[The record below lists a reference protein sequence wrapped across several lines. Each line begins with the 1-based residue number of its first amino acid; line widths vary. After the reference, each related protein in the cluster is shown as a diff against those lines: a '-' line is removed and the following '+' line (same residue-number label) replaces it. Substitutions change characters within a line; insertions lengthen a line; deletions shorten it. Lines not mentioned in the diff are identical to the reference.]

1 LVDILAAAILVSV
14 MPGPRPASKPL
25 FARLP
30 GRRSEAI
37 EFVIDGK
44 PARALLGDWLITA
57 ILANRG
63 DLRRF
68 EFTDRM
74 RAGFCLMGAC
84 QDCWVDLAD
93 GRRVRACTTLV
104 EPGLHV
110 RIESGAP

>member
-1 LVDILAAAILVSV
+1 
-14 MPGPRPASKPL
+14 MPGPRSASKPL
-25 FARLP
+25 FVRLP
-30 GRRSEAI
+30 GRDREAI
-37 EFVIDGK
+37 DIVIDGK
-44 PARALLGDWLITA
+44 PTRAFRGDWFITA
-57 ILANRG
+57 ILTSRG

-68 EFTDRM
+68 EFAEAA

-110 RIESGAP
+110 RIESDAP